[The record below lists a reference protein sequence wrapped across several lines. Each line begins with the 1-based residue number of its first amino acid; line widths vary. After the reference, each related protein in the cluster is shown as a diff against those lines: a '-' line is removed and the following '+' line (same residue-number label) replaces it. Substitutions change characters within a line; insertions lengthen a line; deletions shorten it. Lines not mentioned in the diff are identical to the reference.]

1 MIMQLPP
8 IVTVTSNVFKV
19 QTTIW
24 AHTNTNTNTNTTYIA
39 YVLSNVYNLNS
50 KMCIIFLLFYIFF
63 IMFLLL
69 LNIFTKLHYNS
80 FDLMIKFINLIMKAN
95 LA

>member
-1 MIMQLPP
+1 MQLPP
-8 IVTVTSNVFKV
+8 IVTMTSNVFKV

-24 AHTNTNTNTNTTYIA
+24 AHTNTNTTYIA